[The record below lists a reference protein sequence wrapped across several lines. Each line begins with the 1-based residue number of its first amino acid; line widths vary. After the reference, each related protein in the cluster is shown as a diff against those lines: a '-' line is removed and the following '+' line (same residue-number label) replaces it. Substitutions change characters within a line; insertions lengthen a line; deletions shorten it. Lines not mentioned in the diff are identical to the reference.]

1 MINTVTIIGSINVD
15 NILHIQQLPQ
25 PGETIAMSGF
35 STAGGGK
42 GANQAIAA
50 ARSGAKTAFIGAVG
64 NDTNG
69 EFMKTQL
76 VENGINIQAVKTT
89 DEAATGQA
97 YILLQASGQNSII
110 IDHGAN
116 AKVTIEDVDQ
126 ARAAIAAAD
135 FLVTE
140 FETPLPADEEAFK
153 LARAAGVKTILNP
166 APAITQIPES
176 LLRLTDI
183 IVPNETESMAIT
195 GIPVDDEVSLQSSAN
210 YYHRLGVE
218 TVIIT
223 LGERGAYVANG
234 DISELVP
241 AYKVQ
246 AVDTTAAGDT
256 FIGALAAELRS
267 DYSNLLDAVRYA
279 SRASS
284 LTVQKLGAFPSI
296 PLRKSV
302 LAAQANA

>member
-1 MINTVTIIGSINVD
+1 MINTVTVIGSINVD
-15 NILHIQQLPQ
+15 NILHIQALPK
-25 PGETIAMSGF
+25 PGETIAMSGY

-64 NDTNG
+64 NDANG
-69 EFMKTQL
+69 EYMKTQL
-76 VENGINIQAVKTT
+76 LENGINVQAVKTT
-89 DEAATGQA
+89 SEAATGQA
-97 YILLQASGQNSII
+97 YILLQSSGQNSII

-116 AKVTIEDVDQ
+116 AQVTVADVD
-126 ARAAIAAAD
+126 AVAAAIQSST

-140 FETPLPADEEAFK
+140 FETPLPADEEAFQI
-153 LARAAGVKTILNP
+153 ARAAGVKTILNP
-166 APAITQIPES
+166 APAVAQIPES

-183 IVPNETESMAIT
+183 IVPNETESQAIT
-195 GIPVDDEVSLQSSAN
+195 GISVDDEPSLKASAE
-210 YYHRLGVE
+210 YYHKLGVE

-223 LGERGAYVANG
+223 LGDRGAYVASGN
-234 DISELVP
+234 ISELVP

-256 FIGALAAELRS
+256 FIGALAAELRP
-267 DYSNLLDAVRYA
+267 DGSNLLAAVRYA
-279 SRASS
+279 SRAAS

-302 LAAQANA
+302 LLAQKE